1 MDYELLKNGNIRV
14 GEKFNELIINSSNG
28 IINTENINKNIILFS
43 YKEDFFYI
51 SELEILELK
60 KNETIFKELEAEII
74 LMTAGNLLSHYAW
87 INNIKNKAGVEI
99 DFPIV
104 EDKIGENCR
113 KYGMYS
119 KENNNEII
127 SKTVI
132 INKERTVEAV
142 FEYPSNMPRSIYGII
157 RVLNFLKNSQK
168 CWEKNLFVI

>member
-1 MDYELLKNGNIRV
+1 MDYELLKNGNITV
-14 GEKFNELIINSSNG
+14 GEKFNELLVNSTKG

-60 KNETIFKELEAEII
+60 KNEKIFEELETEII

-87 INNIKNKAGVEI
+87 INSIRNKAGIEI
-99 DFPIV
+99 ENPII
-104 EDKIGENCR
+104 EDKIGEYCR

-119 KENNNEII
+119 KEKKNEII

-132 INKERTVEAV
+132 ISKKRIVEAV
-142 FEYPSNMPRSIYGII
+142 FEYPSDMPRNIYEII
-157 RVLNFLKNSQK
+157 RVLNFLKNGEK
-168 CWEKNLFVI
+168 C

>member
-1 MDYELLKNGNIRV
+1 MDYELLKNGNIKV
-14 GEKFNELIINSSNG
+14 GEKFNELIINSSKG
-28 IINTENINKNIILFS
+28 IINTENIDKNIILFS

-87 INNIKNKAGVEI
+87 INNIKNKEGVEI

-132 INKERTVEAV
+132 INKERTVEAI
-142 FEYPSNMPRSIYGII
+142 FEYPSNMPRNIYEII

>member
-1 MDYELLKNGNIRV
+1 MDYELLKNGNIKG
-14 GEKFNELIINSSNG
+14 GEKFNELLVHSSQG
-28 IINTENINKNIILFS
+28 IISTENINKNIILFS

-60 KNETIFKELEAEII
+60 KNEKVFKELETEII

-87 INNIKNKAGVEI
+87 INSIKNRTGIEI
-99 DFPIV
+99 NFPIM

-132 INKERTVEAV
+132 ISKKRVVEAV
-142 FEYPSNMPRSIYGII
+142 FEYPCDMPRNVYEII
-157 RVLNFLKNSQK
+157 RVLNFLKNSEK
-168 CWEKNLFVI
+168 CWEKILFVI